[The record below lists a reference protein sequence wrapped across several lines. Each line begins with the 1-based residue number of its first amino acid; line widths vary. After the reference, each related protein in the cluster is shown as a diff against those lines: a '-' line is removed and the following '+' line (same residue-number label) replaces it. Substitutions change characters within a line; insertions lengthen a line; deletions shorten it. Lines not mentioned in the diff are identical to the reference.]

1 MAPPRYARAKS
12 VKLTQLRATIT
23 FFWRGGSVIRQVLPK
38 CGFMLYHICE
48 NEPKIPVLTF
58 ISDLQG
64 KTVPRGGK
72 AKGGQG
78 WPPKRQI
85 RQVKPT
91 PGGRKKGAKSILG
104 SNPFRKV
111 ALEIFPFSA
120 CTLMFTKRGFQV
132 ILLKN

>member
-1 MAPPRYARAKS
+1 
-12 VKLTQLRATIT
+12 
-23 FFWRGGSVIRQVLPK
+23 
-38 CGFMLYHICE
+38 MLYHICE
-48 NEPKIPVLTF
+48 SELKITVLTF
-58 ISDLQG
+58 TSDLQG
-64 KTVPRGGK
+64 KTVPMGGM

-78 WPPKRQI
+78 GLPKRQI

-120 CTLMFTKRGFQV
+120 CTLIYISIF
-132 ILLKN
+132 